1 MRFPTTWV
9 RVAVATVAVLWA
21 CEQPTNPLNPDFGVV
36 SVAVNPSHDT
46 LLIGDSVQ
54 LTATV
59 VMSNNRAPHA
69 VNWTTSAS
77 AIASVSG
84 TGMAHGLG
92 VGSARILATS
102 ANRKDSALVTVVS
115 VPPVPVMSVVVNP
128 ASSTVR
134 VGGTERLTATPE
146 DANGNSLAGR
156 TITWAT
162 SNAAIAGVD
171 ATGLVMGVAAGP
183 ATITATSEGKSGT
196 ASVTV
201 ALVPVASVTVS
212 PASGSIVVGGTIQ
225 LMATT
230 KDSAGNTLTGRS
242 ITWASSNTSTATV
255 SATGLVTGVAAG
267 AATITATSEGKS
279 ATATVTVAVALVP
292 VASVTVSPATASL
305 FVGATKQL
313 SATTK
318 DSAGNVLTGRAIA
331 WSSSNTTAA
340 TVISSGLVTGKATGS
355 ATITATSEGKSG
367 TASITV
373 ALVPVA
379 SVTVSPAS
387 GSIAVGGTVQLTA
400 TTKDSAGNVLTGRA
414 ITWSSGN
421 LAAATVSASGLV
433 TGVAAGMATITA
445 TSEGKSG
452 TASVTVTTGGSGG
465 FGHVIIVAEENHD
478 YASVIG
484 SSAMPYL
491 NGLSTQYGLATNYYA
506 NAHPSIGNYFEVST
520 GDTIIN
526 DDNFT
531 GTVNNDN
538 VVRELV
544 KAGKTWKAY
553 IEGYP
558 SYDANHV
565 PMSYFSDIRN
575 NSTQA
580 ANMVAFT
587 QFATDLANGTLP
599 QFSFITPDL
608 CNDAHNCSLSTAD
621 AWLQTNIDPLIKSA
635 LFQKDGLLVI
645 WWDESASDNRNG
657 GGQVAWTVVS
667 PFAKRGYR
675 STTLYQHQSTL
686 RLTLKALGV
695 SVFPGQAAT
704 APDMDEFF
712 TIPVA
717 PAPRVP

>member
-9 RVAVATVAVLWA
+9 RVAVATAAVLWA

-36 SVAVNPSHDT
+36 SIVVNPSHDT

-54 LTATV
+54 LTATL
-59 VMSNNRAPHA
+59 VMSNNKAPHA
-69 VNWTTSAS
+69 VNWTSS
-77 AIASVSG
+77 LSSVASVSG
-84 TGMAHGLG
+84 TGMVHGLG
-92 VGSARILATS
+92 PGSARILATA
-102 ANRKDSALVTVVS
+102 ANRKDSALITVVATTPS
-115 VPPVPVMSVVVNP
+115 VMLVLVSP

-134 VGGTERLTATPE
+134 VGGTQRLTATPE
-146 DANGNSLAGR
+146 DANANPLAGR
-156 TITWAT
+156 AITWAT

-201 ALVPVASVTVS
+201 SAVPVA
-212 PASGSIVVGGTIQ
+212 A
-225 LMATT
+225 
-230 KDSAGNTLTGRS
+230 
-242 ITWASSNTSTATV
+242 
-255 SATGLVTGVAAG
+255 
-267 AATITATSEGKS
+267 
-279 ATATVTVAVALVP
+279 
-292 VASVTVSPATASL
+292 VTVSPATASI

-313 SATTK
+313 TATTK

-340 TVISSGLVTGKATGS
+340 TVSASGLVTGVAVGM

-367 TASITV
+367 TASVTV

-421 LAAATVSASGLV
+421 PAAATVSASGLV
-433 TGVAAGMATITA
+433 TSVAAGMATITA

-452 TASVTVTTGGSGG
+452 TASVTVTTGASGG

-491 NGLSTQYGLATNYYA
+491 NGLSMQYGLATNYYA

-599 QFSFITPDL
+599 QFSFITPNL
-608 CNDAHNCSLSTAD
+608 CNDAHNCSLNTAD

-667 PFAKRGYR
+667 PFAKHGYR
-675 STTLYQHQSTL
+675 STTFYQHQSTL

-695 SVFPGQAAT
+695 GVFPGQAAT

-717 PAPRVP
+717 PALRTPP